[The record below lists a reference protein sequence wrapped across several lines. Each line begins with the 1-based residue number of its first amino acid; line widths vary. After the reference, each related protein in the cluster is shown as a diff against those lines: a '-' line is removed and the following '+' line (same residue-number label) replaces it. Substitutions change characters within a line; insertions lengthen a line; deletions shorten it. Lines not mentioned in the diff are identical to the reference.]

1 MIQNSTFA
9 NRIETMAMK
18 MLAFALMLL
27 ALALLLWAALV
38 VLVQCVGWLK
48 SGSWQGVSV
57 GLLFVSQETHNFIQT
72 SGIAPNAIEFVPS
85 WGNAVSI
92 EEVSAKTAGRMVGVQ
107 MICEWLFATPLVI
120 WIILIALVLLPLS
133 AEVER
138 AKIFNSR

>member
-9 NRIETMAMK
+9 ERIDTMIMK
-18 MLAFALMLL
+18 MLSFAFMLL
-27 ALALLLWAALV
+27 GLALLLWAALV

-107 MICEWLFATPLVI
+107 MIFEWLFATPLVI
-120 WIILIALVLLPLS
+120 WNILIALVLLPLS
-133 AEVER
+133 DTL
-138 AKIFNSR
+138 KQTKL